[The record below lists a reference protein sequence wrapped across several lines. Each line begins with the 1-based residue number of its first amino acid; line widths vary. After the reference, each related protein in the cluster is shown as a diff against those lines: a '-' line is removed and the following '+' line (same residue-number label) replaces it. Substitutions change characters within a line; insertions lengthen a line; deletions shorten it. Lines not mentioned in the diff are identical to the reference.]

1 MPRVESRKGQS
12 LKANGMVQTVL
23 PLSREGIIRDYR
35 IAFQSRQAS
44 IIGRKEVLTGKAKF
58 GIFGDGKEVPQV
70 AMAHFFQK
78 GDIRSGYYRDQTW
91 LFALGIVTIKQFFA
105 QLYAHADEEKDPSS
119 AGRQMN
125 SHFATRVLNPDGS
138 WKDLT
143 ELYYI
148 SADTSPT
155 GSQMPRLVGL
165 AYASR
170 LYREI
175 EELHAFQKFSRNGR
189 EIAWGTIGNASCAEG
204 MFWEAVNAI
213 GVLKAPAIISIWDDE
228 YGISVPNEYQ
238 ITKSNISELLK
249 GFQREPGTR
258 DGFDVYVVKG
268 WDYPALYETYKKA
281 AQIAREEHIPAL
293 IHVVELTQPQGHS
306 TSGSHE
312 RYKSPERLQWE
323 KEHDCLVKMKQ
334 WMLESGIASEE
345 EFEQWEKEDAALV
358 RQWQEEAWEEY
369 ITPIRKRVEKTVFLI
384 QQLEKEQPDR
394 QLQLKQVREELSAI
408 RDPYHKDN
416 LVAIRK
422 ALILVRDRH
431 SPARTALIEWKKEL
445 EEWGKE
451 AYDSHLYSQSPK
463 AATNVP
469 EIKPEYDEDSPLV
482 PGFKVINACFDAAL
496 ARDPRVIIFGED
508 VGRLGDV
515 NQGCAGL
522 QAKYGELRVSD
533 TGIRECTIV
542 GQAIGM
548 AMRGLRPI
556 AEIQYLDYLLYA
568 LEIMSDDL
576 ATVRWRT
583 KGGQMAPVIVRTR
596 GHRLEGVWHSGS
608 EMAGILNLLHGMY
621 VLVPRDMTRA
631 AGFYNTML
639 QSDDPALIIEVLNGY
654 RLKERL
660 PKNIGEFTVPIGVPE
675 VLRNGTDVTIV
686 TYGACCRIVMQA
698 AEELAKIGID
708 AEVIDIQSLIPFDR
722 HHRIVKSLKKTN
734 RLVVVDEDVPGG
746 ATAYILQQILE
757 VQQGYYWLDSPP
769 KTIPGTEHRPAYGTD
784 GNYWSKP
791 EVEHVIYGV
800 YELLHEANPK
810 KYPAIF

>member
-1 MPRVESRKGQS
+1 MGRQRVRKAKAVEVNGQS
-12 LKANGMVQTVL
+12 KERL
-23 PLSREGIIRDYR
+23 PFDRETIIRDYR
-35 IAFQSRQAS
+35 IAYQSRQAS
-44 IIGRKEVLTGKAKF
+44 LIGRKEVLTGKAKF

-70 AMAHFFQK
+70 AMAHFFEK
-78 GDIRSGYYRDQTW
+78 GDLRAGYYRDQTW
-91 LFALGIVTIKQFFA
+91 MFALGIITIKQFFA
-105 QLYAHADEEKDPSS
+105 QLYAHADVEKDPAS

-125 SHFATRVLNPDGS
+125 AHFATRVLNPDGS

-143 ELYYI
+143 QLYYI

-170 LYREI
+170 LYRELK
-175 EELHAFQKFSRNGR
+175 ELHSFTTFSRQGR

-213 GVLKAPAIISIWDDE
+213 GVLKAPAIISIWDDG

-238 ITKSNISELLK
+238 ITKSNIGELLK
-249 GFQREPGTR
+249 GFQRKPGTR
-258 DGFDVYVVKG
+258 EGYDVYVVKG
-268 WDYPALYETYKKA
+268 WDYPTLVETYRQA
-281 AQIAREEHIPAL
+281 AATARTEHVPAL
-293 IHVVELTQPQGHS
+293 IHVLELTQPQGHS

-323 KEHDCLVKMKQ
+323 REHDCLLRMRQ
-334 WMLESGIASEE
+334 WMIDEKIATEE
-345 EFEQWEKEDAALV
+345 ELQQWEEEDRKQV
-358 RQWQEEAWEEY
+358 RRWQEEAWNEY
-369 ITPIRKRVEKTVFLI
+369 ITPIREEVQKTAVFI
-384 QQLEKEQPDR
+384 QQLAQERPDR
-394 QLQLKQVREELSAI
+394 QAALEQIRKELLSIRE
-408 RDPYHKDN
+408 PYHKDS

-422 ALILVRDRH
+422 ALIEVRDRET
-431 SPARTALIEWKKEL
+431 PARKALVQWKEQIEA
-445 EEWGKE
+445 WGVE

-463 AATNVP
+463 AAIRVP
-469 EIKPEYDEDSPLV
+469 EIKPVYDADSPKV
-482 PGFKVINACFDAAL
+482 NGFQVINACFDAAL

-508 VGRLGDV
+508 VGKLGDV

-522 QAKYGELRVSD
+522 QAKYGELRVTD
-533 TGIRECTIV
+533 TGIRECTII

-583 KGGQMAPVIVRTR
+583 KSGQMAPVIVRTR
-596 GHRLEGVWHSGS
+596 GHRLEGIWHSGS

-660 PKNIGEFTVPIGVPE
+660 PKNIGEMTVPVGVPE
-675 VLRNGTDVTIV
+675 VLRTGTDVTIV
-686 TYGACCRIVMQA
+686 TYGACCRIVMA
-698 AEELAKIGID
+698 AADALAKVGID
-708 AEVIDIQSLIPFDR
+708 A
-722 HHRIVKSLKKTN
+722 
-734 RLVVVDEDVPGG
+734 
-746 ATAYILQQILE
+746 
-757 VQQGYYWLDSPP
+757 
-769 KTIPGTEHRPAYGTD
+769 
-784 GNYWSKP
+784 
-791 EVEHVIYGV
+791 
-800 YELLHEANPK
+800 
-810 KYPAIF
+810 